1 MDKKSFIPVSN
12 FPFPKVFVDFVI
24 RPSGTFSFISSS
36 PTFFLSSLFC
46 SASKKKK
53 KTGQAYQGEM
63 DGKTSGK
70 GNRNP
75 VCTHTWACVPP
86 ISQWLNLKGR
96 EGEDVLSKK
105 HWIGLMPGSVVLF
118 GLIKGETQRWG

>member
-1 MDKKSFIPVSN
+1 MIKEVLFLFPTFLFPKSLWILSSGPWA
-12 FPFPKVFVDFVI
+12 PFPL
-24 RPSGTFSFISSS
+24 SLLLQLS
-36 PTFFLSSLFC
+36 FFLPSSALLP
-46 SASKKKK
+46 KKKK
-53 KTGQAYQGEM
+53 KKDWTGLPRG

-70 GNRNP
+70 GNGNP

-96 EGEDVLSKK
+96 EGEDVLSEK